1 MGLDMKLKLYILFFL
16 LLPFFVYAEFFDIE
30 DYNVSISLNRDAS
43 FEVVEEIVVNFFSPH
58 HGIYRT
64 IPLEYQQDHISTNFD
79 RMNLGSNVYK
89 IDIYDVYVDGH
100 PFVKSNE
107 GKYLKIRIGD
117 KNKMVS
123 GIQKYVIKYKVYG
136 AINFFD
142 DHSEFYWNVIGHEWN
157 TNIKKSSFVIRLP
170 EDTNLDGN
178 MLIFYG
184 PYGSKKQIENFN
196 YTNKTI
202 KVMND
207 VSLLPREGVTVAIR
221 FDKSYF
227 TQNRFLR
234 LKLFLVNNWAIFI
247 PVIVLI
253 VSHLLWLKYG
263 KDDDIIKM
271 VEYFPPEG
279 LTPAEAG
286 VIIDDKIDNR
296 DIISLIFYW
305 ATKGIIKIEEI
316 KGEGLFAK
324 DDYILIKQKSLPSD
338 AKSYEK
344 ILFDELFKVQNN
356 VVISSLKNNFYTTI
370 KKVRDAL
377 NKEIVRSNIYYKESK
392 IFQILFMGSAIISV
406 FFAFM
411 MMAIGGLN
419 NAVYLGISTVI
430 LLIYSFIM
438 PKKTKIGM
446 DKYKKI
452 VGFKEFI
459 DKTEKSKLVYLLN
472 EDPSYFDKTLP
483 YAVAFN
489 MLDKWVKKFD
499 GILKSPPEWYIS
511 NGHGFYIHNFG
522 RSLAHSVNA
531 MASNFTSAPSSAGSG
546 GSGFSGGGS
555 GGGFGG
561 GGGGS
566 W

>member
-1 MGLDMKLKLYILFFL
+1 MGLNMKLMSYILLFL
-16 LLPFFVYAEFFDIE
+16 LLPFFVYAEYFDIE

-43 FEVVEEIVVNFFSPH
+43 FEVVEEIVVNFFSPR

-64 IPLEYQQDHISTNFD
+64 IPVEYQQDQISTNFD
-79 RMNLGSNVYK
+79 RMNFGSNVYK

-100 PFVKSNE
+100 PFVKSKE
-107 GKYLKIRIGD
+107 GKYLKIKIGN
-117 KNKMVS
+117 KNKKVS

-142 DHSEFYWNVIGHEWN
+142 DHSEFYWNVIGHEWD
-157 TNIKKSSFVIRLP
+157 TNIKRSSFVIRLP

-178 MLIFYG
+178 ILIFYG

-196 YTNKTI
+196 YSDKTLT
-202 KVMND
+202 VMNNGR
-207 VSLLPREGVTVAIR
+207 LMPREGVTVAIR
-221 FDKSYF
+221 FDKTYF
-227 TQNRFLR
+227 TKNGFLR

-247 PVIVLI
+247 PIIVLI
-253 VSHLLWLKYG
+253 VSHFLWLKYG

-279 LTPAEAG
+279 VTPAEAG
-286 VIIDDKIDNR
+286 VIIDDKTDNR

-316 KGEGLFAK
+316 KGEWLFAK
-324 DDYILIKQKSLPSD
+324 DDYILIKQKSLPTD

-344 ILFDELFKVQNN
+344 ILFDELFRVQDN
-356 VVISSLKNNFYTTI
+356 VVVSSLKNKFHTTI
-370 KKVRDAL
+370 AQVRNAL
-377 NKEIVRSNIYYKESK
+377 NKEIEQSNIYYKESR
-392 IFQILFMGSAIISV
+392 IFQILFIVAAIMSG
-406 FFAFM
+406 FLAFM
-411 MMAIGGLN
+411 MIAIGGIN
-419 NAVYLGISTVI
+419 NAVYLGVSAVI
-430 LLIYSFIM
+430 LLVYSFIM

-459 DKTEKSKLVYLLN
+459 DKTEKSKLTYLLN
-472 EDPSYFDKTLP
+472 EDPLYFDKTLP

-489 MLDKWVKKFD
+489 MLDKWVEKFD

-511 NGHGFYIHNFG
+511 NGHGFYIRNFG
-522 RSLAHSVNA
+522 RSLSHSVNA
-531 MASNFTSAPSSAGSG
+531 MANNFTSAPSSAGSG